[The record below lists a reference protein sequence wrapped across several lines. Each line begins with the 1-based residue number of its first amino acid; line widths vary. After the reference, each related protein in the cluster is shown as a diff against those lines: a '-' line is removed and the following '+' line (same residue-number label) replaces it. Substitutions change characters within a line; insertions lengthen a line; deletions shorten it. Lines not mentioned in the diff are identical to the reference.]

1 MTDSPWF
8 SSPAY
13 FLSSLVSLSV
23 YFAPHLP
30 DCPDFFHLCWTGT
43 ASVVVLPV
51 CCCCHRL
58 QCYQWSDC
66 SVWEPA
72 WTVSRFSFYYLDVS
86 SKHCTCT
93 PNVSF
98 LNTHPRS
105 LRINSTAP
113 PAGSRWVTAFKSRS
127 MWFMFHLIHYSKS
140 LKNQLLHEGVIKTT
154 WNYPQYIHLVIILQ
168 RRSDGDVI
176 FLSARSAL
184 SFSVTGINKAN
195 EYGLEI
201 EQKCFTCKGSATIPL
216 SDPGC

>member
-1 MTDSPWF
+1 MGIQMLLSLHVFVVIWHVFSYSSSHVYAGSFCSCQALGMTDSPWF

-72 WTVSRFSFYYLDVS
+72 WTVSRFSFYYLDVL

-98 LNTHPRS
+98 LNTHPH
-105 LRINSTAP
+105 TP
-113 PAGSRWVTAFKSRS
+113 TKPED
-127 MWFMFHLIHYSKS
+127 
-140 LKNQLLHEGVIKTT
+140 QLHCSPC
-154 WNYPQYIHLVIILQ
+154 W
-168 RRSDGDVI
+168 
-176 FLSARSAL
+176 
-184 SFSVTGINKAN
+184 
-195 EYGLEI
+195 
-201 EQKCFTCKGSATIPL
+201 
-216 SDPGC
+216 